1 METFISYFS
10 NYSIFYLNKSKYVN
24 NYPTMKLFI
33 KGDAVGFSLKTLK
46 EDELLEIV
54 RKQIGPGKSKLI
66 NSVD

>member
-1 METFISYFS
+1 
-10 NYSIFYLNKSKYVN
+10 
-24 NYPTMKLFI
+24 MKLFI